1 MTPTL
6 TLFSAPK
13 PFTNTHIRTI
23 QRNAI
28 QSWLALGPEVKVI
41 LIGAEAGLAETAAE
55 LGVQHLPDVR
65 RNPSGTP
72 LVSSIF
78 EMALQASDSP
88 LMAYINADILVQP
101 NFLTGARQA
110 AAQRSRF
117 LLVGQ
122 RMDLDVRTPIDF
134 GRGSHPVEGSASH
147 PVEGGA
153 LPLRRTL
160 GVSHPVEG
168 SALPLRRTLGVS
180 HPVEGSALPLR
191 RTLGV
196 SHPVEGSA
204 SHPVE
209 GVECGWVERLQADL
223 AARGRL
229 HTRGG
234 SDYFIYPRLCFTRV
248 PDFAIG
254 RAGWDNWMIYE
265 ARRQGWACVDA
276 TETIQIVHQDHDYS
290 HLPQGQ
296 AHYRLPETFE
306 NVRLAGGKRTIF
318 TLVDADYR
326 LNNGVLLPAQIS
338 PEKFWRDVET
348 FPLLRLRSYP
358 LAQLTYA
365 LLNPKHAWF
374 DLRNWLKM
382 RSRDT
387 LSRGGGGK

>member
-13 PFTNTHIRTI
+13 PFTDAHIRTI

-65 RNPSGTP
+65 RNASGTP

-110 AAQRSRF
+110 AAQRSLF

-122 RMDLDVRTPIDF
+122 RMDLDVRTPMDF
-134 GRGSHPVEGSASH
+134 GRGSHLSEG
-147 PVEGGA
+147 
-153 LPLRRTL
+153 
-160 GVSHPVEG
+160 
-168 SALPLRRTLGVS
+168 
-180 HPVEGSALPLR
+180 
-191 RTLGV
+191 
-196 SHPVEGSA
+196 
-204 SHPVE
+204 
-209 GVECGWVERLQADL
+209 GWVERLQTDL

-318 TLVDADYR
+318 TLVDADFR
-326 LNNGVLLPAQIS
+326 LNNGVLLPAQTG
-338 PEKFWRDVET
+338 PEKFWRDAET

-365 LLNPKHAWF
+365 VFNPKRAWF
-374 DLRNWLKM
+374 DLRIWLKT
-382 RSRDT
+382 RSGNN
-387 LSRGGGGK
+387 LSQGGGGK